1 VRARLGGASHPVRRR
16 DATQGV
22 TVTSHGAYVARDLHD
37 PVGERD
43 LTPADGLALIR
54 DAAWSRIPPPLSGAA
69 ARRAV
74 KARRA
79 VRRRVRS

>member
-22 TVTSHGAYVARDLHD
+22 TVTSHGAYVSRVVRDLHD
-37 PVGERD
+37 LVGERY

-54 DAAWSRIPPPLSGAA
+54 DAAWSRIPP
-69 ARRAV
+69 R
-74 KARRA
+74 
-79 VRRRVRS
+79 